1 MYRGIFGVVLLVL
14 AGSAS
19 AQQVYKCVN
28 GKQVSYQSAPCPGQ
42 AQKAWDAT
50 PETVDPYVEA
60 RIEAMRQQQQAR
72 RAVSS
77 SSSGGRSTM
86 HSVSQTA
93 NRSRCEQARAGW
105 ARAYEAAG
113 TRRSFAMSSRWD
125 GIVQDACK

>member
-1 MYRGIFGVVLLVL
+1 MYRGMFGVVLLVL

-50 PETVDPYVEA
+50 PQAVDPYVEA
-60 RIEAMRQQQQAR
+60 RIEAMRQQQAQR
-72 RAVSS
+72 TVIS
-77 SSSGGRSTM
+77 SSSGGRSTA
-86 HSVSQTA
+86 HSVSQAA
-93 NRSRCEQARAGW
+93 NRSRCEQARADR
-105 ARAYEAAG
+105 ARAYEVAG

-125 GIVQDACK
+125 GIVQNACK